1 MHQIDRNTGDI
12 DRKQSAPAELIY
24 AHKQCR
30 RVHDPAVDH
39 HRADCPE
46 DRERQPRRPQRPVVE
61 ADAAEEADQADP
73 DRMQRARAI
82 GDLAVEDDIGLH
94 EGAVG
99 PGAGGA
105 NCLPDRCYGC
115 DWCEKWVEIQS

>member
-39 HRADCPE
+39 KGDQKAIYGQLRA
-46 DRERQPRRPQRPVVE
+46 V
-61 ADAAEEADQADP
+61 
-73 DRMQRARAI
+73 
-82 GDLAVEDDIGLH
+82 LSAVS
-94 EGAVG
+94 AVG
-99 PGAGGA
+99 RGY
-105 NCLPDRCYGC
+105 RI
-115 DWCEKWVEIQS
+115 KIR

>member
-39 HRADCPE
+39 HGADRAERHNRDGH
-46 DRERQPRRPQRPVVE
+46 RELRKQPLTGEQNSKRRQQIG
-61 ADAAEEADQADP
+61 
-73 DRMQRARAI
+73 RAH
-82 GDLAVEDDIGLH
+82 V
-94 EGAVG
+94 
-99 PGAGGA
+99 
-105 NCLPDRCYGC
+105 
-115 DWCEKWVEIQS
+115 